1 MSRLRLAI
9 TICWHAKLVNFSEKN
24 KRVSVLCTIF
34 NRLCAAVI
42 KGYLVVWSTIDRVFK
57 IREF

>member
-9 TICWHAKLVNFSEKN
+9 TICWHAKLVNFSEKTS
-24 KRVSVLCTIF
+24 VSVLCTIF

-42 KGYLVVWSTIDRVFK
+42 KGYLVVWSTIDKV
-57 IREF
+57 